1 MIFDTHAHYDDE
13 AFDEDREQLLASLSS
28 CKTTL
33 ELARNHDFMYAA
45 LGVHPSESAELSD
58 EGLKDI
64 ETWCTERQD
73 GKVRAIGEIG
83 LDYYWEEP
91 DHETQKKW
99 FHRQLNLARELKL
112 PVIIHSRDAAKDT
125 LDIMKEEHSGE
136 IGGVIHCFSYG
147 KEMAAEY
154 LKMGFYLGIGGV
166 LTFKNAKKLLEVAEM
181 APLDRLVLETDCPYL
196 APVPNRGKRNSSL
209 NLPYVAEKLAEI
221 NEVLAEVID
230 GDIESNQDG
239 EYYLKSNKYAKPLKV
254 VNMSTGMKSFALIK
268 RLLESGNLKE
278 KDVIILDE
286 PEIHLH
292 PEWQLLYAKMIVLLQ
307 KQFDLSMIITTH
319 SPYFLDAIDVFSAK
333 YNIADRTKYYLAEN
347 TGNTSV
353 LQDVTNNI
361 DAIYKK
367 LSDPMQMLENLRY
380 NG

>member
-1 MIFDTHAHYDDE
+1 
-13 AFDEDREQLLASLSS
+13 
-28 CKTTL
+28 
-33 ELARNHDFMYAA
+33 
-45 LGVHPSESAELSD
+45 
-58 EGLKDI
+58 
-64 ETWCTERQD
+64 
-73 GKVRAIGEIG
+73 
-83 LDYYWEEP
+83 
-91 DHETQKKW
+91 
-99 FHRQLNLARELKL
+99 
-112 PVIIHSRDAAKDT
+112 
-125 LDIMKEEHSGE
+125 
-136 IGGVIHCFSYG
+136 
-147 KEMAAEY
+147 
-154 LKMGFYLGIGGV
+154 
-166 LTFKNAKKLLEVAEM
+166 
-181 APLDRLVLETDCPYL
+181 
-196 APVPNRGKRNSSL
+196 
-209 NLPYVAEKLAEI
+209 
-221 NEVLAEVID
+221 
-230 GDIESNQDG
+230 
-239 EYYLKSNKYAKPLKV
+239 
-254 VNMSTGMKSFALIK
+254 MSTGMKSFALIK